1 MSIFSVNT
9 ILVFIWQ
16 KTCRLM
22 PEQFYLKILY
32 RLKMGKKLNLVSP
45 KTMNEKLQWLK
56 LNNRKPELTVMA
68 DKVRVKEYVAKIIG
82 EEHIIPTLGVW
93 NHFDE
98 IPIDILPSQFVLKT
112 NHSGGST
119 GVVICKNKEEINWKV
134 VKRKLEKSLKR
145 DISYTLGEWPYRNI
159 KRKILAE
166 TYMGDD
172 IIDYKFYCFNGY
184 ADVVLMCLERSTGHP
199 KFYFFDRD
207 WRLRRLNIRGKEA
220 PDDFT
225 LPKPEGM
232 DEMFR
237 IASVLS
243 EGIPFVRVDLYYIND
258 KVYFGEM
265 TFYPDSGYD
274 RNRLPEAD
282 NYFGDKII
290 LPTDKNLRD

>member
-1 MSIFSVNT
+1 
-9 ILVFIWQ
+9 
-16 KTCRLM
+16 M

-56 LNNRKPELTVMA
+56 LNNREPELTVMA
-68 DKVRVKEYVAKIIG
+68 DKVKVKEYVAKIIG

-98 IPIDILPSQFVLKT
+98 ILIDKLPSQFVLKT

-119 GVVICKNKEEINWKV
+119 GVVICKNKEEINWKLV
-134 VKRKLEKSLKR
+134 RRKLEKSLKS

-159 KRKILAE
+159 ERKILAE
-166 TYMGDD
+166 TFMGDD
-172 IIDYKFYCFNGY
+172 LIDYKFYCFNGH

-207 WRLRRLNIRGKEA
+207 WQLRRLNIRGKEA
-220 PDDFT
+220 PKDFT

-232 DEMFR
+232 DEMFQM
-237 IASVLS
+237 ASKLS
-243 EGIPFVRVDLYYIND
+243 AGIPFVRVDLYYINGRI
-258 KVYFGEM
+258 YFGEM
-265 TFYPDSGYD
+265 TFFPASGFD

-282 NYFGDKII
+282 YYFGDKII
-290 LPTDKNLRD
+290 LSK